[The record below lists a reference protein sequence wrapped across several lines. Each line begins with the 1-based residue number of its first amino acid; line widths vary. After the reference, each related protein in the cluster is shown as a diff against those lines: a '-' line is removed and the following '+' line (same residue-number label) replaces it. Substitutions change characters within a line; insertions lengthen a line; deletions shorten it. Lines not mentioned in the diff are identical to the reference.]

1 MPWWVLALLG
11 WVAAIPV
18 VTVVCIGVLR
28 GGRLDDEARLAALAR
43 RRADG
48 GQPLRRSA

>member
-1 MPWWVLALLG
+1 MPWWVLALLV
-11 WVAAIPV
+11 WVVAIPV

-43 RRADG
+43 RRAEG
-48 GQPLRRSA
+48 VTHLRRSA